1 MFVFPTKS
9 GKSAALVRRRPLIF
23 APTVAKT
30 VAIEVPS
37 MCSPLDFRSL
47 DVTLLYMVAA
57 SEWTGGTGEKH
68 GIPMRVAHL
77 AADIGRE
84 VAEALRDILVMVG
97 GEAAKR
103 AIWG

>member
-1 MFVFPTKS
+1 MFVFLGES
-9 GKSAALVRRRPLIF
+9 GESAALVRWRPLIF

-37 MCSPLDFRSL
+37 VCSPLDFRAL
-47 DVTLLYMVAA
+47 EVTLLHKVAA
-57 SEWTGGTGEKH
+57 WEWTGGTGEKH
-68 GIPMRVAHL
+68 GIPMRVAHF
-77 AADIGRE
+77 AAVIGKE

-97 GEAAKR
+97 GEATKR